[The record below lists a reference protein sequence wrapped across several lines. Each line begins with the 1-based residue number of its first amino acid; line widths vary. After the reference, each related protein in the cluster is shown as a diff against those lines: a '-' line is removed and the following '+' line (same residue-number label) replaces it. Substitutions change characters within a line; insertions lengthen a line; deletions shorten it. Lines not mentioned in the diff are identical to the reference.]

1 MCMMIFKKVF
11 CLLMYL
17 FLCIGISGCATI
29 FSGPQQDIDI
39 KSTPEKVNFTI
50 EQLTTT
56 GPVPFSEGKTPHVA
70 SLSRKSSYLLTLS
83 KNGYELVEIPIEGGR
98 VNGWIYANIITFPV
112 GTLIG
117 LTIDGATGATIVLEP
132 EEVNAKLLKQ

>member
-1 MCMMIFKKVF
+1 MS
-11 CLLMYL
+11 LEEYSDEDL
-17 FLCIGISGCATI
+17 
-29 FSGPQQDIDI
+29 QQELDDR
-39 KSTPEKVNFTI
+39 KQRKQNSPLALAEPDYSNVY
-50 EQLTTT
+50 
-56 GPVPFSEGKTPHVA
+56 A
-70 SLSRKSSYLLTLS
+70 SAVEYMTELS
-83 KNGYELVEIPIEGGR
+83 KNGYELVEIPIEDGR